1 MGGFSGLLLDH
12 SSEVG
17 LSLKVSCLVQL
28 GLGLGV
34 CEGSLLC
41 RWCICLL
48 LGGDAEGNHV
58 PFLLEDFFA
67 SLGVGQ
73 PDGLGSSRG
82 TLGIGCGLEL
92 GDLVS
97 FRQLPGM
104 LGIEGLLGRG
114 EACSVSGRG
123 QPLFLSLLRSGSLC
137 GGLQLSLLDAVGLLG
152 EALLPIGT
160 LFT

>member
-17 LSLKVSCLVQL
+17 LSLKVSCLVAF

-41 RWCICLL
+41 RRCIRLV
-48 LGGDAEGNHV
+48 LGGDAEGQRV
-58 PFLLEDFFA
+58 ALLLEGVFA

-73 PDGLGSSRG
+73 SNGLGSRRG
-82 TLGIGCGLEL
+82 TLGVGRGLEL

-104 LGIEGLLGRG
+104 FGIEDLLGRG
-114 EACSVSGRG
+114 EACSVSG
-123 QPLFLSLLRSGSLC
+123 
-137 GGLQLSLLDAVGLLG
+137 
-152 EALLPIGT
+152 
-160 LFT
+160 